1 MHVSSDFNFPCMKCI
16 VVGTLALNNVACI
29 CKVPR
34 FGVLQS
40 DLPQVRV
47 TTKHSVHAIRPHYE
61 SSIFSF
67 CKRTISRKLTSIF
80 GDEKINFY
88 THAITVSGRAIHSE
102 SEHKEKII

>member
-1 MHVSSDFNFPCMKCI
+1 MHVSSDFNFPCTKCI
-16 VVGTLALNNVACI
+16 AVGTLALNNVACI

-40 DLPQVRV
+40 DLSQVRV
-47 TTKHSVHAIRPHYE
+47 TRKHLVHAIRPYYE

-67 CKRTISRKLTSIF
+67 CTTTISRKLPSIF

-88 THAITVSGRAIHSE
+88 NHVITVSGRAIHSGN
-102 SEHKEKII
+102 EHG